1 MYVGHTSKCSQHG
14 FVELMETLTGNMEG
28 KAAKST
34 ILSTAAGGN
43 AGLDSA
49 VSTYSEKL
57 LSKLLLKAH
66 YPGKKY
72 FENTY

>member
-1 MYVGHTSKCSQHG
+1 MLPAWFCRVNGNTYS
-14 FVELMETLTGNMEG
+14 NMEG

-66 YPGKKY
+66 YPGEKY

>member
-1 MYVGHTSKCSQHG
+1 
-14 FVELMETLTGNMEG
+14 MEG

-66 YPGKKY
+66 YPGEKY